1 MTALLTLFIH
11 HFCRIFVSRTSYA
24 KFGMMFYIASTG
36 FAADVRADKAAE
48 YMLKAAF
55 LYNFAIFTTWPDR
68 TTDNFNLCI
77 YGKDPFSQD
86 LDSLMRK
93 KHINDR
99 KVIIHRI
106 NTIDRLNQCQLVFI
120 SRAAIGDLADIIDDL
135 KDKPILTVADSPGVS
150 QQGVVLNMNVK
161 DDKITFEAN
170 LTMARKAGLSL
181 SSQLLR
187 LATKVQ
193 Q

>member
-1 MTALLTLFIH
+1 
-11 HFCRIFVSRTSYA
+11 
-24 KFGMMFYIASTG
+24 MMFYIVSIG
-36 FAADVRADKAAE
+36 FTADVRADESAE
-48 YMLKAAF
+48 YTLKAAF
-55 LYNFAIFTTWPDR
+55 LYNFAIFASWPNQTADS
-68 TTDNFNLCI
+68 FNLCI

-93 KHINDR
+93 KSVNER
-99 KVIIHRI
+99 KIIIHRMSSP
-106 NTIDRLNQCQLVFI
+106 DHLNQCQLVFI
-120 SRAAIGDLADIIDDL
+120 SRAAIGDLADVIDGL
-135 KDKPILTVADSPGVS
+135 KDKPVLTVADSPGVS

-187 LATKVQ
+187 LATKIQ
-193 Q
+193 R